1 MINFCKEKNYLR
13 CAKKCIV
20 CRFFMDGFNIL
31 QPPFLMAASFFAD
44 AVLLWAIALRVFWR
58 GALNN
63 FSSPAPVHGRCFKLP
78 PQLAQMLVLPAS
90 GFVHWPASND
100 APLIFKP
107 VACV

>member
-1 MINFCKEKNYLR
+1 
-13 CAKKCIV
+13 
-20 CRFFMDGFNIL
+20 
-31 QPPFLMAASFFAD
+31 MAASFFAD

-100 APLIFKP
+100 APLFLSRLRAFRFGLN
-107 VACV
+107 VAYLF

>member
-1 MINFCKEKNYLR
+1 MINFCKEKLSTSVQKTHR
-13 CAKKCIV
+13 LSL
-20 CRFFMDGFNIL
+20 FWDGFNIL
-31 QPPFLMAASFFAD
+31 QPLFLMAASFFAD